1 MDLTSSYAAWISVN
15 VLPAL
20 GFILAMLVFAHIL
33 MTRRSPPSTLAW
45 LMAIIFVPV
54 VGVTLY
60 ILLGGRKTR
69 HMIESKPLLP
79 QSEATPVEADL
90 PVQVFIQPKR
100 HGVFRPYA
108 KNSTVLLSDGVHA
121 FHETIR
127 LIEEA
132 QESVYLATF
141 IMGKDGTG
149 SRIVESL
156 ADKAAQGVRVRL
168 LMDALGSMKIN
179 RRFVRP
185 LVAAGGKAA
194 FFMPMMR
201 LPFRGR
207 ANLRNHRK
215 ILTVD
220 STSAIVGG
228 MNLAHEY
235 MGPKMAPGRWLDMAM
250 MISGPSV
257 PHLET
262 IFRSDWKF
270 AAGETLPEPGNPTW
284 DNGEK
289 REVTLQ
295 VIASG
300 PDVKGD
306 SLRDSLLT
314 WIFKATTKAWIVS
327 PYFVPDELLVQSLSI
342 AAKRGVDVRLII
354 PRRSNHAMADLA
366 RAAYLT
372 YLQEAGVSVML
383 YQPGML
389 HAKAIIVDDTVAVV
403 GSANMD
409 MRSLLLNYE
418 VALAIYTPAVI
429 REVDLWMGWLISHCL
444 PRQTKAGPFRELAQG
459 LGRLFA
465 PLL

>member
-1 MDLTSSYAAWISVN
+1 MDLTSSYWAWISVN
-15 VLPAL
+15 LLPAL
-20 GFILAMLVFAHIL
+20 GFILAVLVLAHIL

-54 VGVTLY
+54 LGVTLY
-60 ILLGGRKTR
+60 LLFGGRKTQ

-79 QSEATPVEADL
+79 EPEQTIDSGELAPGAY
-90 PVQVFIQPKR
+90 IQNKR

-141 IMGKDGTG
+141 IMGKDRTG
-149 SRIVESL
+149 SWLIEAL
-156 ADKAAQGVRVRL
+156 AAKASQGVRVRL

-179 RRFVRP
+179 RRFTRH
-185 LVAAGGKAA
+185 LTAAGGKVD

-220 STSAIVGG
+220 GRSAIVGG

-250 MISGPSV
+250 MVEGPV
-257 PHLET
+257 VANLET
-262 IFRSDWKF
+262 VFRSDWKF
-270 AAGETLPEPGNPTW
+270 ASGETLPESVIPPWENS
-284 DNGEK
+284 D
-289 REVTLQ
+289 RRQATLQ

-314 WIFKATTKAWIVS
+314 WIFKAETRAWIVT
-327 PYFVPDELLVQSLSI
+327 PYFVPDELLVQALSI
-342 AAKRGVDVRLII
+342 AARRGVDVRIII
-354 PRRSNHAMADLA
+354 PRRSNHLMADLA

-429 REVDLWMGWLISHCL
+429 REVDAWMGWLLSHCL
-444 PRQTKAGPFRELAQG
+444 PRQTKASPFKELAYG
-459 LGRLFA
+459 LGRIFA

>member
-20 GFILAMLVFAHIL
+20 GFILAVLVFAHIL
-33 MTRRSPPSTLAW
+33 MSRRSPPSTLAW

-54 VGVTLY
+54 VGVSLY
-60 ILLGGRKTR
+60 LFFGGRKTR

-79 QSEATPVEADL
+79 TPEQAIDLDELADG
-90 PVQVFIQPKR
+90 VFIQPKR
-100 HGVFRPYA
+100 HGVFRPYG
-108 KNSTVLLSDGVHA
+108 KNSTALLSDGVHA

-141 IMGKDGTG
+141 ILGKDRTG
-149 SRIVESL
+149 SWLVEAL
-156 ADKAAQGVRVRL
+156 AAKASEGVRVRL

-179 RRFVRP
+179 RRFVRH
-185 LVAAGGKAA
+185 LTAAGGKVA

-235 MGPKMAPGRWLDMAM
+235 MGPRIAPGRWLDMAM
-250 MISGPSV
+250 LVNGPSV

-262 IFRSDWKF
+262 VFRSDWKF
-270 AAGETLPEPGNPTW
+270 ASGETLPEPENPTW
-284 DNGEK
+284 NNDEK
-289 REVTLQ
+289 RHATLQ

-314 WIFKATTKAWIVS
+314 WIFKATNRAWIVT

-342 AAKRGVDVRLII
+342 AARRGVDVRLII
-354 PRRSNHAMADLA
+354 PRRSNHIMADLA

-389 HAKAIIVDDTVAVV
+389 HAKAIIIDDTVAVV

-418 VALAIYTPAVI
+418 VALAIYTPSVI
-429 REVDLWMGWLISHCL
+429 REVDAWMGWLISHCL
-444 PRQTKAGPFRELAQG
+444 PRQTKASPFKELAYG
-459 LGRLFA
+459 LGRIFA